1 MTAPGER
8 LRRPSDLARESPAG
22 GRPERLAWPEG
33 FAEDAADRQALFALT
48 CLASLT
54 ARRLLELAVR
64 HRTAGGCL
72 AAVRRGEGASDA
84 DRALA
89 SAIEPV
95 DVAEGT
101 SAAGARMV

>member
-1 MTAPGER
+1 MTAPR
-8 LRRPSDLARESPAG
+8 LRRPSDLAREGPAG

-72 AAVRRGEGASDA
+72 AAGTRVYAGIAPVAVRIYAKRS
-84 DRALA
+84 R
-89 SAIEPV
+89 S
-95 DVAEGT
+95 T
-101 SAAGARMV
+101 